1 VERPIRRRVVTRRNP
16 LLIFYLLRDESI
28 PCHTSGHNV
37 CLADYARRMHAR
49 WYEYIFAKKV
59 TIELSGDTPN
69 DHAEECI
76 AEIAVLKVFTWP
88 ITARK
93 RCGEQREL
101 VLGVVASEIQH
112 EFIIRQSRCVR

>member
-1 VERPIRRRVVTRRNP
+1 
-16 LLIFYLLRDESI
+16 
-28 PCHTSGHNV
+28 
-37 CLADYARRMHAR
+37 MHAR

-93 RCGEQREL
+93 RCDEQREL

>member
-1 VERPIRRRVVTRRNP
+1 MERPIRRRVVTRRNP

-28 PCHTSGHNV
+28 PCHTSGHNI

-88 ITARK
+88 ITARQQ
-93 RCGEQREL
+93 CGEQREL

-112 EFIIRQSRCVR
+112 